1 MLRNILYALLGIVL
15 IVGSVWSII
24 AHESLYHRA
33 ERTNGTILEVH
44 QGGRTY
50 WHSAWF
56 EVEFRDYKG
65 ELHRAKADTG
75 GEFTSLRKS
84 DSIELLYD
92 PNNPSNIRSPKRSSG
107 MLFRFVLFAVGVGC
121 IVMAKG
127 HSNRKKLK
135 Y

>member
-1 MLRNILYALLGIVL
+1 MLRDILYALLGIVL
-15 IVGSVWSII
+15 IMGSVWSII

-44 QGGRTY
+44 QGGIY
-50 WHSAWF
+50 GSDAWF

-65 ELHRAKADTG
+65 EHHRAKAETG
-75 GEFTSLRKS
+75 GEFTSLRKG

-92 PNNPSNIRSPKRSSG
+92 PRNPSNIRSPKRSSG

-121 IVMAKG
+121 IVKAKG
-127 HSNRKKLK
+127 HSNRKKLR
-135 Y
+135 